1 MSLTRT
7 TVYVDTEDLALI
19 KEAARSRGIP
29 EAEII
34 REGVHLAAMAT
45 RQWSEPFFDL
55 ELDLGGRVT
64 REQIRETTA
73 SATTGSAEGNAPSA

>member
-1 MSLTRT
+1 MPLTRT
-7 TVYVDTEDLALI
+7 AVYVDTEDLALI

-45 RQWSEPFFDL
+45 RQRSELAKVDYV
-55 ELDLGGRVT
+55 VT
-64 REQIRETTA
+64 ARA
-73 SATTGSAEGNAPSA
+73 AANGW